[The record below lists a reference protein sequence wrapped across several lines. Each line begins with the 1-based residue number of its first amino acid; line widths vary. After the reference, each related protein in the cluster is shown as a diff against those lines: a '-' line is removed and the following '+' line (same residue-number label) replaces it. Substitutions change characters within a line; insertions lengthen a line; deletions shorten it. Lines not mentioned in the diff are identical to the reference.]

1 MSQFGDKLDYI
12 ALIAIIGL
20 FPKRQVP
27 FLLSQLAVFITLP
40 VLIFGPVAGVLVDRW
55 HKKRVMVICDT
66 LRTGCA
72 IMIPIVFIL
81 THNIYP
87 VFAVVF
93 LMFLLGLFFNTAR
106 SAIIPNLVS
115 RKRILTANSVINFI
129 GRGATFLGMFL
140 GGLIVDWRFWK
151 VNIGVEGWTAAF
163 IIDALTFATSAVM
176 LYIMKVKLL
185 KPKERI
191 EHLKPRGF
199 FILLQRNLSQVWD
212 ELRHAIQ
219 MILKSRNLAFAM
231 STIFLM
237 IMGASV
243 IYVLAIPTIQKEMA
257 WGTSG
262 VGILA
267 GIGAIGLLLGAY
279 LTGIFGHHFDLKYL
293 MLFCFVVIGT
303 VLVLFPF
310 ARHFWTFAIGTL
322 IAGIVI
328 SPIFIGQDTLIH
340 HYADELIRGRVFSL
354 RDWILNGSFLL
365 WALLIGFLANFV
377 KKNLLFAIFGI
388 AMAVLSISGW
398 LVLARDKGVTVSP
411 DNT

>member
-151 VNIGVEGWTAAF
+151 VNIGVEGWTAA
-163 IIDALTFATSAVM
+163 
-176 LYIMKVKLL
+176 
-185 KPKERI
+185 
-191 EHLKPRGF
+191 
-199 FILLQRNLSQVWD
+199 LLQRNLSQVWD

-293 MLFCFVVIGT
+293 MLFCFIVIGT

-398 LVLARDKGVTVSP
+398 LVLARGKGVTVSP

>member
-1 MSQFGDKLDYI
+1 VSQFGDKLDYI

-151 VNIGVEGWTAAF
+151 VNIGVEGWTAA
-163 IIDALTFATSAVM
+163 
-176 LYIMKVKLL
+176 
-185 KPKERI
+185 
-191 EHLKPRGF
+191 
-199 FILLQRNLSQVWD
+199 LLQRNLSQVWD

-293 MLFCFVVIGT
+293 MLFCFIVIGT

-398 LVLARDKGVTVSP
+398 LVLARGKGVTVSP